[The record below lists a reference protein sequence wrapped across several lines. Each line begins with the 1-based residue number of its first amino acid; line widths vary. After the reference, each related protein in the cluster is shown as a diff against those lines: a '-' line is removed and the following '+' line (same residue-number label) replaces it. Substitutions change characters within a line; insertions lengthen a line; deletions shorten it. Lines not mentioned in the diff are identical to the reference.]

1 MSSSDSHNYRTSR
14 RTFSGKC
21 RVRGEHKRA
30 ARNEGRPRIGQIHIP
45 ARNMPATI
53 IHKAWLADGTQVAIC
68 QVNDLFV
75 AARFDAYEQV
85 IGKPVEFKTVNART
99 NAMAWCRDWTKRT
112 RGF

>member
-1 MSSSDSHNYRTSR
+1 
-14 RTFSGKC
+14 
-21 RVRGEHKRA
+21 
-30 ARNEGRPRIGQIHIP
+30 
-45 ARNMPATI
+45 MPATI
-53 IHKAWLADGTQVAIC
+53 IHKAWLADGTQVAVC

-99 NAMAWCRDWTKRT
+99 NAMTWCRDWTRKT

>member
-53 IHKAWLADGTQVAIC
+53 IHKAWLADGTQVAVC

-75 AARFDAYEQV
+75 AARFEAYEQV
-85 IGKPVEFKTVNART
+85 IGKPVEFRHGGGQSK
-99 NAMAWCRDWTKRT
+99 AMEWCKAKVREV